1 MIAFNRFAH
10 QAATWI
16 SAGRK
21 MTTARLWKRLF
32 VPTRAGACK
41 FLRTYSKA
49 FSKWFHFPANRSITA
64 KTVKRTGLLR
74 KTPQRPLRIF
84 PKRPLA
90 AEKSGTHMLIL
101 TRRLGESLFV
111 GEDIKITVLSVQGKQ
126 VRLGLEV
133 PAQTT
138 VYREEV
144 YLRVREQNRLAI
156 ETLDSDFWAA
166 TQLWNDK
173 KK

>member
-1 MIAFNRFAH
+1 
-10 QAATWI
+10 
-16 SAGRK
+16 
-21 MTTARLWKRLF
+21 
-32 VPTRAGACK
+32 
-41 FLRTYSKA
+41 
-49 FSKWFHFPANRSITA
+49 
-64 KTVKRTGLLR
+64 
-74 KTPQRPLRIF
+74 
-84 PKRPLA
+84 
-90 AEKSGTHMLIL
+90 MLIL

-133 PAQTT
+133 PSQTT

-144 YLRVREQNRLAI
+144 YLRVREQNRLAL
-156 ETLDSDFWAA
+156 ETLDADFWAA